1 MNTPVSDEILNA
13 YLDNELAPA
22 ERNLLTQ
29 QIGTDA
35 ELRGR
40 TCELWQMQQLL
51 RGAYPLPR
59 KKSAPALRHPGS
71 PRHWGH
77 ALAASLLLAMGTFAG
92 WFMHEKA
99 DAEGVPMRQIEAIR
113 ADGGRVVLHLTS
125 DEPKRM
131 EAALRMAEQLANT
144 KDRNGQP
151 LRVEFV
157 ANGPGLH
164 LLRASGSSYALKMA
178 ALHDGHP
185 NLRLVACHETMD
197 RMRERGLDVMLLPRV
212 VIAPSAENELAE
224 RLTQGWRYVQA

>member
-1 MNTPVSDEILNA
+1 MNKPISDEMLNA

-22 ERNLLTQ
+22 ERNLLTR
-29 QIGTDA
+29 QIGGDA

-40 TCELWQMQQLL
+40 TCDLWQMQQLL

-59 KKSAPALRHPGS
+59 RKSAPAVRPAAGMTRWS
-71 PRHWGH
+71 H
-77 ALAASLLLAMGTFAG
+77 ALAASLLLVAG
-92 WFMHEKA
+92 AYSGWLMREQA

-125 DEPKRM
+125 DDPKRM

-144 KDRNGQP
+144 KDREGQP

-157 ANGPGLH
+157 ANGTGLH
-164 LLRASGSSYALKMA
+164 LLRANGSSFATRMA
-178 ALHDGHP
+178 SLHQGHP

-197 RMRERGLDVMLLPRV
+197 RMRERGLDVVLLPMV
-212 VIAPSAENELAE
+212 DIAPTAENELAE